1 MTQFSRL
8 KNCALALAS
17 LLITFG
23 AVQAQTL
30 PAGTADEKSEQVIA
44 KAVAALGGA
53 RYLNVTSLSSNGNF
67 TAYLDGQAGPFYSF
81 ADYILYPDNERT
93 EFKTNG
99 VRTVQ
104 ANTGM
109 TGWTYAGDTKVIKDM
124 KPDQVQDFQWFV
136 LRTSFENLLRG
147 AWRKEGATVKHVGR
161 REAGLGRRN
170 EALRLLYPDG
180 FLAEF
185 EFSSDGLPA
194 KVSYTKKNGEGEEG
208 KEEDRLAQWVDF
220 DGIKAPMIVDHYRE
234 KVQMSRVNYKTIEF
248 NKPMAA
254 SFFARPASSKE
265 IK

>member
-1 MTQFSRL
+1 MTQFSWL
-8 KNCALALAS
+8 KNCTVALSILV
-17 LLITFG
+17 IGFG
-23 AVQAQTL
+23 VARAQAL

-53 RYLNVTSLSSNGNF
+53 RYLNVTSVTSNGNF
-67 TAYLDGQAGPFYSF
+67 TAYLEGQAGPFYSF
-81 ADYILYPDNERT
+81 ADYILYPDSERT
-93 EFKTNG
+93 EFKKSG
-99 VRTVQ
+99 VRNVQ
-104 ANTGM
+104 ANTGT
-109 TGWTYAGDTKVIKDM
+109 TGWTFAGDVKVIKEM
-124 KPDQVQDFQWFV
+124 NADQVRDFQWYV

-147 AWRKEGATVKHVGR
+147 GWKKEGATVKHVGR

-180 FLAEF
+180 FLVEF
-185 EFSSDGLPA
+185 EFAPDGLPA
-194 KVSYTKKNGEGEEG
+194 KVSYTKKDPEGVEG

-234 KVQMSRVNYKTIEF
+234 KVQTSRVNYVAIVF

-254 SFFARPASSKE
+254 SFFARPASSKD